1 MARSPRPSPRGGHAN
16 PADDDGPPPLDDPAA
31 LEKYE
36 SLLKATSA
44 GNLEAVKRLHRD
56 NDRSVDA
63 KGRTPLHIAA
73 YNDFIVI
80 AQFLVEKSPSDVKS
94 KDNEGWTPL
103 HSAAETNSLLVVR
116 FLVEQCKANVEARR
130 DDGGTP
136 LHCAAYN
143 NCLEVMR
150 YLVEEAKANINAKCN
165 AGVHRACQDGATPLN
180 FARRAANTDACT
192 YLERKE
198 AERVR
203 DLVGLTATLPRSTF
217 ANTTIH
223 PATGSA
229 PITSTTQTDN
239 EGNTELHTAATGGR
253 EKWVSTLIDDEG
265 ADVNAK
271 NNVEDT
277 PLHCAA
283 RGGHFNVVQA
293 LKQRGAQT
301 NLKNRKGETPKM
313 VAIGGG
319 HFHLKVELG

>member
-73 YNDFIVI
+73 YNDFIEI
-80 AQFLVEKSPSDVKS
+80 AKFLVEESQSDVKS

-116 FLVEQCKANVEARR
+116 FLVEDCKANVDARR
-130 DDGGTP
+130 VDGGTP

-180 FARRAANTDACT
+180 FARWAASTDACT
-192 YLERKE
+192 YLESKG
-198 AERVR
+198 AKRVP
-203 DLVGLTATLPRSTF
+203 DLVDLT
-217 ANTTIH
+217 
-223 PATGSA
+223 ATGSA
-229 PITSTTQTDN
+229 PTTSTTQTDD
-239 EGNTELHTAATGGR
+239 EGNTELHHAATAGV
-253 EKWVSTLIDDEG
+253 EKWASTLIDDEG

-283 RGGHFNVVQA
+283 RGGHSNVVRA

-313 VAIGGG
+313 VAISGG
-319 HFHLKVELG
+319 HYHLYNLV

>member
-1 MARSPRPSPRGGHAN
+1 MAAISGGHFHLFDN
-16 PADDDGPPPLDDPAA
+16 DGSTDRVGATKGRPHEGV
-31 LEKYE
+31 LESELQGDLMRCE

-73 YNDFIVI
+73 YNDFIEI
-80 AQFLVEKSPSDVKS
+80 AKFLVEASQSDVKS

-116 FLVEQCKANVEARR
+116 FLVQQCKANVEARR

-165 AGVHRACQDGATPLN
+165 AGAHKACQDGATPLN
-180 FARRAANTDACT
+180 FARWAANTDACT
-192 YLERKE
+192 YLERKG

-203 DLVGLTATLPRSTF
+203 DLVDLT
-217 ANTTIH
+217 
-223 PATGSA
+223 ATGSA
-229 PITSTTQTDN
+229 PTTSTTQTDN
-239 EGNTELHTAATGGR
+239 EGNTELHTAATAGV
-253 EKWVSTLIDDEG
+253 EKSVWTLIDQG
-265 ADVNAK
+265 FDVNAI
-271 NNVEDT
+271 NNVGDT

-283 RGGHFNVVQA
+283 RGGHSNVVRA

-301 NLKNRKGETPKM
+301 DLRNRKGETP
-313 VAIGGG
+313 
-319 HFHLKVELG
+319 